1 MNIGYNGSSR
11 LGDIALKEFTSKC
24 IESLANGPKGIN
36 KCHVGTKLSFFL
48 DSFLNNTFPFSL
60 CTV

>member
-24 IESLANGPKGIN
+24 IESLANGPKGIKYKPLGILIN
-36 KCHVGTKLSFFL
+36 
-48 DSFLNNTFPFSL
+48 
-60 CTV
+60 